1 MVINPVTKMTGTID
15 ADKLFESLEL
25 VAVDDLPELLLPLEL
40 PLELVPDDVVDLG
53 TATLLS

>member
-25 VAVDDLPELLLPLEL
+25 AAVDDLPELLLL
-40 PLELVPDDVVDLG
+40 LELVPDDVVDLG